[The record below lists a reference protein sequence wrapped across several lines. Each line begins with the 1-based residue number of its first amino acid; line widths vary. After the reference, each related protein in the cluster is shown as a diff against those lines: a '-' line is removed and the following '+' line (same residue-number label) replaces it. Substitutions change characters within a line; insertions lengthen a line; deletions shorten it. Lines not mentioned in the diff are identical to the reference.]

1 MGGHGA
7 VRSEP
12 TTNAR
17 NETRARRKAATMKY
31 ALKESAE
38 LMRRAGGARREKG
51 AGAESLLQPLTLPPM
66 EEMTWESRRVATAF
80 AEALSGTD
88 GIPGLYSA
96 VPVEPSEFDLVAE
109 AWPLMGEHLA
119 DRLAAIGPEAIG
131 EQIAI
136 RGMEKTISAIAW
148 RRDRPNNRD
157 ELLTALSHAATRG
170 ADRGYL
176 NHSERRGRAA
186 AYLMLLALDPH
197 AAYKIGADFEDL
209 VDTYRALAPPW
220 TGPPR
225 GSSS

>member
-1 MGGHGA
+1 
-7 VRSEP
+7 
-12 TTNAR
+12 
-17 NETRARRKAATMKY
+17 
-31 ALKESAE
+31 
-38 LMRRAGGARREKG
+38 
-51 AGAESLLQPLTLPPM
+51 
-66 EEMTWESRRVATAF
+66 
-80 AEALSGTD
+80 
-88 GIPGLYSA
+88 
-96 VPVEPSEFDLVAE
+96 
-109 AWPLMGEHLA
+109 
-119 DRLAAIGPEAIG
+119 
-131 EQIAI
+131 
-136 RGMEKTISAIAW
+136 MEKTISAIAW

-176 NHSERRGRAA
+176 NRSERRGRAA